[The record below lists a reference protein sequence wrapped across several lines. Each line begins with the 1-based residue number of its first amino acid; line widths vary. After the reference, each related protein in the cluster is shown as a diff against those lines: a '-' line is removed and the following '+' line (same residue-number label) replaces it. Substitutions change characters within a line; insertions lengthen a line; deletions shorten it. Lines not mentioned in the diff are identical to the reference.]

1 MNDPMR
7 YLLNLPVRAL
17 AIGGFMFIAACSD
30 ADQPNQTTPTTK
42 ASSTVEKPI
51 NTAQLNL
58 STAPIS
64 RPMFLGQIEPEI
76 QAAAPCPFLSDEDA
90 MAIIKSK
97 RELKRRN
104 TSNEQCY
111 WSMNAGFS
119 IKLTLEPLATAKP
132 VQERSY
138 NIDSPPVLKSQP
150 GPGINASVLYD
161 TVWDK
166 EQPYAM
172 SFEQG
177 QQLVMLYVTGMATDA
192 ELLTTAPHI
201 VSDHIRTG
209 AAIVAQADA
218 TDEFN
223 LCSTW
228 TDTEIAA
235 IIGSPLEVNAGKL
248 ECKWSS
254 GSGDDLKQIGVNVS
268 YGKNHTWDYL
278 REIGG
283 VDVAGIGEGAML
295 NKMRKKGNR
304 PGHVV
309 VKALYAESLVNVS
322 VTDNIADFNG
332 VAVALANNIGSR
344 F

>member
-1 MNDPMR
+1 MR
-7 YLLNLPVRAL
+7 HLLNIPVRVL
-17 AIGGFMFIAACSD
+17 AIGGFMFMAACSD
-30 ADQPNQTTPTTK
+30 ADQSSQTSTAVPAK
-42 ASSTVEKPI
+42 AIAESAIVA
-51 NTAQLNL
+51 AQLDL
-58 STAPIS
+58 STTAINQ
-64 RPMFLGQIEPEI
+64 PMFLGQVVPEV
-76 QAAAPCPFLSDEDA
+76 QAAMPCPFLSDEQA

-104 TSNEQCY
+104 TSNTQCY

-119 IKLTLEPLATAKP
+119 VKLTLEPLATAKP
-132 VQERSY
+132 VQQRSY
-138 NIDSPPVLKSQP
+138 NMDSPPVLKPQA
-150 GPGINASVLYD
+150 GPGNNATILYD

-166 EQPYAM
+166 ERAYAM

-177 QQLVMLYVTGMATDA
+177 QQLVMIYVTGMATDA
-192 ELLTTAPHI
+192 ELLTTAAET
-201 VSDHIRTG
+201 VSAQMQAG
-209 AAIVAQADA
+209 ASLEPQAER

-223 LCSTW
+223 MCSIW
-228 TDTEIAA
+228 SETEIAA
-235 IIGSPLEVNAGKL
+235 IIGSPVSASSGKL

-254 GSGDDLKQIGVNVS
+254 ESGDELTQIRVNVS

-283 VDVAGIGEGAML
+283 VDVPGIGEGAML

-309 VKALYAESLVNVS
+309 VTTLYADSLVNVS

-332 VAVALANNIGSR
+332 VAVALAENIGSR